1 MTVLCLKDNWTLTVL
16 GENVYNIPNIP
27 IETKVP
33 STVYGTLLERGLMP
47 DPYYRDNELAATR
60 LMENDFAYET
70 TFTLDS
76 EDREADRLFLRF
88 DGIDTLADVYLDGEL
103 LGTAYNMNRV
113 WEYDITA
120 RVKDDE
126 ADRVYHLRVVLHS
139 PTRYISQENEKCPV
153 GGSTDAMPGFSHLRK
168 AACMFGWDWGPR
180 LPDAGLFRE
189 VTVQRVKT
197 ARIAQVYITQQHEI
211 AERTARGNRV
221 SSVRLTADAE
231 IEWMPEA
238 GDALLKLA
246 VYVTGPDGILLS
258 AESETVSAAADSAPS
273 GNLTGLS
280 GSGLRSSHVRAELT
294 VSDPQLW
301 WPNGYGEQPLYR
313 VEALLVSVQGACGGA
328 GENPRWDADGEDSGN
343 PGQEAGG
350 KVSENPGQE
359 MGGVACENP
368 GQEAGGRVSENPGQE
383 VVGVACE
390 NPGQEAG
397 GKVSENPSQYA
408 DGIAH
413 PLDIWQKRI
422 GLRTMTVNTDPLP
435 EETWDAHLTDQ
446 AQDLVDGTDVVMSH
460 GDRKVLMVDRKGEKL
475 PGRNFAFEV
484 NGLQIFAM
492 GADYIPEDNILTRQT
507 RERTDMLLASAQ
519 EAHHNCIRIWGG
531 GYFPDDFFYDVCDER
546 GLVIWHDFMF
556 ACASYE
562 LSDAFEANVSA
573 EIRQNIRRLRS
584 HPSIGL
590 WCGNN
595 EMETEYEMKFSV
607 KSKKQFYDYIRLYEY
622 IIPKIVEQEDPQTFY
637 WPSSPS
643 SGGNFENSN
652 AENVG
657 DVHYWGVWHGN
668 EPFTAYRKHHYRFLS
683 EFGFQSFPAL
693 QTVRRFTKPRDRNVY
708 SRVMELHQRNTSA
721 NGKILNYLS
730 QTYLYPRNFDQLLYC
745 SQLLQAE
752 AICYGVEH
760 FRRFRGTCMGT
771 VVWQLN
777 DIWPVASWASLD
789 YYGNWK
795 ALHYAEKRM
804 FAPLLLSCEEH
815 GEIDQKPFVNTL
827 PRPIDLSADLHVAN
841 ETGEP
846 VSGIVKWAL
855 RLPDSSVV
863 RQGEFEVTA
872 PAYGGA
878 WLPHLDCNDIDPL
891 KVHLEYGL
899 YVDGTNVSSGTT
911 LFCAPKHYG
920 FLDPELRVC
929 VEGDRV
935 TVTAANYAKSVS
947 VETETGI
954 LRLDDNFVDMEAG
967 SRTFRILPG
976 RDFTEGED
984 AAAEVSGA
992 YRARSVYDISDN
1004 M

>member
-1 MTVLCLKDNWTLTVL
+1 MERMYTIFR
-16 GENVYNIPNIP
+16 IPL
-27 IETKVP
+27 
-33 STVYGTLLERGLMP
+33 STQKSRPQY
-47 DPYYRDNELAATR
+47 
-60 LMENDFAYET
+60 
-70 TFTLDS
+70 
-76 EDREADRLFLRF
+76 
-88 DGIDTLADVYLDGEL
+88 
-103 LGTAYNMNRV
+103 
-113 WEYDITA
+113 
-120 RVKDDE
+120 
-126 ADRVYHLRVVLHS
+126 
-139 PTRYISQENEKCPV
+139 
-153 GGSTDAMPGFSHLRK
+153 
-168 AACMFGWDWGPR
+168 
-180 LPDAGLFRE
+180 
-189 VTVQRVKT
+189 
-197 ARIAQVYITQQHEI
+197 
-211 AERTARGNRV
+211 
-221 SSVRLTADAE
+221 
-231 IEWMPEA
+231 
-238 GDALLKLA
+238 
-246 VYVTGPDGILLS
+246 
-258 AESETVSAAADSAPS
+258 
-273 GNLTGLS
+273 TGL
-280 GSGLRSSHVRAELT
+280 
-294 VSDPQLW
+294 
-301 WPNGYGEQPLYR
+301 
-313 VEALLVSVQGACGGA
+313 
-328 GENPRWDADGEDSGN
+328 
-343 PGQEAGG
+343 
-350 KVSENPGQE
+350 
-359 MGGVACENP
+359 
-368 GQEAGGRVSENPGQE
+368 
-383 VVGVACE
+383 
-390 NPGQEAG
+390 
-397 GKVSENPSQYA
+397 
-408 DGIAH
+408 
-413 PLDIWQKRI
+413 
-422 GLRTMTVNTDPLP
+422 
-435 EETWDAHLTDQ
+435 
-446 AQDLVDGTDVVMSH
+446 
-460 GDRKVLMVDRKGEKL
+460 
-475 PGRNFAFEV
+475 
-484 NGLQIFAM
+484 

-562 LSDAFEANVSA
+562 MSDAFEANVSA

-622 IIPKIVEQEDPQTFY
+622 IIPKIVEEEDPAAFY

-693 QTVRRFTKPRDRNVY
+693 QTVRRFTEPQDRNVY

-730 QTYLYPRNFDQLLYC
+730 QTYLYPRDFDQLLYC

-752 AICYGVEH
+752 AIRYGVEH

-804 FAPLLLSCEEH
+804 FAPVLLSCEEH
-815 GEIDQKPFVNTL
+815 GEIDQKPYVNTL
-827 PRPIDLSADLHVAN
+827 PHPIDISADLHVAN

-846 VSGIVKWAL
+846 VSGMVKWTL
-855 RLPDSSVV
+855 RLPDSSIV
-863 RQGEFEVTA
+863 RQGEFQVTA

-891 KVHLEYGL
+891 KVHLEYAL
-899 YVDGTNVSSGTT
+899 YIDGTNVSSGTT
-911 LFCAPKHYG
+911 LFCAPKHYA
-920 FLDPELRVC
+920 FLDPKLKVC

-967 SRTFRILPG
+967 TRTFRILPG
-976 RDFTEGED
+976 RDFTEGAD
-984 AAAEVSGA
+984 AAALASGA
-992 YRARSVYDISDN
+992 YRARSVYEIPAR
-1004 M
+1004 

>member
-1 MTVLCLKDNWTLTVL
+1 MIVLNVKDNWTLTVI
-16 GENVYNIPNIP
+16 GRNIYDIPNAP

-33 STVYGTLLERGLMP
+33 STVYGTLLEKNLMP
-47 DPYYRDNELAATR
+47 DPYYRDNELKATK

-70 TFTLDS
+70 RFTLGS
-76 EDREADRLFLRF
+76 QDREADRLFLCF
-88 DGIDTLADVYLDGEL
+88 SGIDTLADVYLDGRL
-103 LGTAYNMNRV
+103 LGTACNMNRV

-120 RVKDDE
+120 EVKDDAE
-126 ADRVYHLRVVLHS
+126 DKVYHLKVVLHS
-139 PTRYISQENEKCPV
+139 PLRYISEENEKCPV
-153 GGSTDAMPGFSHLRK
+153 GGSPDAMPGFPHLRK

-189 VTVQRVKT
+189 VTIHAVKT

-211 AERTARGNRV
+211 TGKTVHGNTV
-221 SSVRLTADAE
+221 ASVRLTADAE

-238 GDALLKLA
+238 GGEEVKL
-246 VYVTGPDGILLS
+246 VVTLTAPDGTVLS
-258 AESETVSAAADSAPS
+258 AESASINAAAASSVAM
-273 GNLTGLS
+273 NLTGLS
-280 GSGLRSSHVRAELT
+280 CDLRSNHVRAELT

-301 WPNGYGEQPLYR
+301 WPNGYGEQPLYQ
-313 VEALLVSVQGACGGA
+313 VEALLVPA
-328 GENPRWDADGEDSGN
+328 GSDGS
-343 PGQEAGG
+343 EAGG
-350 KVSENPGQE
+350 KTG
-359 MGGVACENP
+359 
-368 GQEAGGRVSENPGQE
+368 
-383 VVGVACE
+383 
-390 NPGQEAG
+390 
-397 GKVSENPSQYA
+397 
-408 DGIAH
+408 
-413 PLDIWQKRI
+413 PLDVWRKRI
-422 GLRTMTVNTDPLP
+422 GLRTMTVNTDPMP
-435 EETWDAHLTDQ
+435 EEQWDAHLTNQ
-446 AQDLVDGTDVVMSH
+446 TEDLDDGKDIVMNH
-460 GDRKVLMVDRKGEKL
+460 GDRKVLMVDRKGKKL

-519 EAHHNCIRIWGG
+519 EARHNCIRIWGG

-562 LSDAFEANVSA
+562 LSDAFEANVCA

-595 EMETEYEMKFSV
+595 EMETEYEMMFSV
-607 KSKKQFYDYIRLYEY
+607 QSKKQYYDYIRLYEY
-622 IIPKIVEQEDPQTFY
+622 IIPKIVEEEDPMTFY

-652 AENVG
+652 AENIG
-657 DVHYWGVWHGN
+657 DAHYWGVWHGN

-693 QTVRRFTKPRDRNVY
+693 QTIRRFTESQDRNVY

-721 NGKILNYLS
+721 NGKISNYLS
-730 QTYLYPRNFDQLLYC
+730 QTYLYPKNFDELLYC

-752 AICYGVEH
+752 AIRYGVEH

-804 FAPLLLSCEEH
+804 FAPVLLSCEEH
-815 GEIDQKPFVNTL
+815 GEIDQKPNVNTL
-827 PRPIDLSADLHVAN
+827 PVPIDFSADLHVAN

-863 RQGEFEVTA
+863 REGQFEVTA

-891 KVHLEYGL
+891 KVHLEYAL
-899 YVDGTNVSSGTT
+899 YVDGSNVSSGTT
-911 LFCAPKHYG
+911 LFCAPKHYA
-920 FLDPELRVC
+920 FEDPGLQVS
-929 VEGDRV
+929 VDGDTV
-935 TVTAANYAKSVS
+935 TVTAANYAKAVS
-947 VETETGI
+947 VETEEGI

-976 RDFTEGED
+976 RDFTRDTD
-984 AAAEVSGA
+984 AAAEASGA
-992 YRARSVYDISDN
+992 YRARSVYGISGI
-1004 M
+1004 